1 MESDLSSGAIRV
13 PDGVLLENL
22 PDGDAVLLNLENEQY
37 FGFDAVGASMWA
49 ALTTSPTIDDAVQ
62 VLLAEFE
69 IDEATLRADI
79 ERFVTDLAHR
89 GLVELVDE

>member
-1 MESDLSSGAIRV
+1 MGSDVSSGAIRV
-13 PDGVLLENL
+13 PDGVLIEEL
-22 PDGDAVLLNLENEQY
+22 PDGDAALLNLENEQY

-62 VLLAEFE
+62 LLLAEFE
-69 IDEATLRADI
+69 VDEATLRADI
-79 ERFVTDLAHR
+79 EQFVDELADR